1 MFYKSEKKP
10 TRNQLINRGFAP
22 INELIDI
29 MFLFPPT
36 STGKDYSHRYGKKDL
51 GDLKGD
57 LIPLGVAS
65 LAAYLRNYGYGVGAL
80 DCIALELTHEDII
93 EIVKKKKTSIYRYIC
108 YNLCPS
114 CFYYIS
120 R

>member
-1 MFYKSEKKP
+1 
-10 TRNQLINRGFAP
+10 
-22 INELIDI
+22 

-36 STGKDYSHRYGKKDL
+36 SIGKDYSHRYGKKDL

-57 LIPLGVAS
+57 LIPLGIAS

-80 DCIALELTHEDII
+80 DCIALELTHEDIV
-93 EIVKKKKTSIYRYIC
+93 EIVRKKKTSIYRYIC
-108 YNLCPS
+108 YNLCS
-114 CFYYIS
+114 SSFYYIG